1 MAEIPYFFETPIP
14 KYFRE
19 SGWFSNANTVLFVTW
34 AFSKCSTQA
43 RTIVHDH
50 KEITLQPFEFITGRG
65 TSSADSLL
73 SVEAFRHQLNSMQKA
88 GLLKKTPNSA
98 PNRYTCYRWV
108 TERFSKDN
116 PQLNPRLTPNSPP
129 TEPPQSRRKKERS
142 KEDHP
147 LTPSLQKGDDDDDSL
162 SKKKNKKADE
172 PLIQVYKEISMT
184 QKDLDKC
191 IEIKGSIEEVR
202 RSIEYITNHPGRK
215 SNIRSWPNAMKT
227 WNIPN
232 HVKSYMQ
239 EHEEMGKRLD
249 RDFSTA
255 QGWRCF
261 LYNDRQKDQKGIL
274 FECTAS
280 VGNHVPIFIAFHDKD
295 FIEKASKVLREKKM
309 QKGRETKT

>member
-19 SGWFSNANTVLFVTW
+19 NGWFQCEHMFKFVHW
-34 AFSKCSTQA
+34 AFA
-43 RTIVHDH
+43 RCQNIPHVEIKFGREVH
-50 KEITLQPFEFITGRG
+50 LAAYEFICGRL
-65 TSSADSLL
+65 SSPADCFLTENIFRNQLL
-73 SVEAFRHQLNSMQKA
+73 KLEKA
-88 GLLKKTPNSA
+88 GLLKKTTNSLT
-98 PNRYTCYRWV
+98 NKYTCYIWV
-108 TERFSKDN
+108 TERFSKIN
-116 PQLNPRLTPNSPP
+116 NQQNNQP
-129 TEPPQSRRKKERS
+129 TTNRQPTDHHESRKKKDIY

-147 LTPSLQKGDDDDDSL
+147 LTPSLQKGDDDDSL

-274 FECTAS
+274 FECTSS